1 MKKIIVSSV
10 VLFLLLPLLSFTQTA
25 KSAAGQPKVLVYYF
39 HMINRCKT
47 CNAIEAATRKTVE
60 TYYKKQVDDG
70 TLVLKVF
77 NAEEKANEKL
87 AEKYQAYGATLAVTG
102 IKNGKESIE
111 DMTNMAFSRVN
122 DEKKFQSELRKAIDK
137 QLK

>member
-1 MKKIIVSSV
+1 MKRIAIS
-10 VLFLLLPLLSFTQTA
+10 LFMFILFASFFLQAQTTKPLADKA
-25 KSAAGQPKVLVYYF
+25 KVKVYYF
-39 HMINRCKT
+39 HLANRCKT

-60 TYYKKQVDDG
+60 TYYKKQMDDG
-70 TLVLKVF
+70 ILVFKVF

-102 IKNGKESIE
+102 IKNGKESI
-111 DMTNMAFSRVN
+111 DDLTNMAFSKIN
-122 DEKKFQSELRKAIDK
+122 DESKFQAELRKSIDK